1 MTQFIKF
8 LRMDLKS
15 GDSQRS
21 YFGKEAAGAIV
32 YAKKEKAFLVL
43 QRQKDTI
50 DGWKKVKEAGT
61 WSIVVSGKVDD
72 GDKWPKIT
80 AKREFKEELHYK
92 GNFKISEKPFDIYE
106 DGSFVFT
113 TFLITVDEIFEP
125 KLNWEHSDF
134 KWIKNFNDIPT
145 PIHFGTK
152 RLLKK
157 LSIKFRL

>member
-15 GDSQRS
+15 GDSERS
-21 YFGKEAAGAIV
+21 YFGKAAAGAIV
-32 YAKKEKAFLVL
+32 YAKKDNAFLVL

-72 GDKWPKIT
+72 SDKWPKVT
-80 AKREFKEELHYK
+80 AKREFKEELRYN
-92 GNFKISEKPFDIYE
+92 GSFKISEKPFDVFE
-106 DGSFVFT
+106 DGNFIFT
-113 TFLITVDEIFEP
+113 TFFITVDEIFEP
-125 KLNWEHSDF
+125 KLNWEHSDY
-134 KWIKNFNDIPT
+134 KWIKSFDEIPAS
-145 PIHFGTK
+145 IHFGTK

-157 LSIKFRL
+157 LSIKFKM